1 MKFGEVFINLV
12 TNSGLVVTMAQ
23 RIDATAPVICCVASG
38 NKSLVRDIIVG
49 IDDDDDD
56 GWDE

>member
-1 MKFGEVFINLV
+1 
-12 TNSGLVVTMAQ
+12 MAQ